1 MDQARPVSYSGQGF
15 SLLGEKGRFVLPPEF
30 RKAVRESGQGERI
43 LCLTRHSKWKCL
55 IGFGLGRVAQFEAEL
70 DREERIA
77 LERGQDF
84 DREMRAAQLYGFTQV
99 PFDDS
104 GRFVLPER
112 YFRLGG
118 LTDAVYFQGGGLQAG
133 DIVTGFNGVPI
144 FPGRRPAV
152 HSVEPGRTGEDE
164 RRLARRARGLPRSGG
179 ARPCR
184 EERQM
189 SAPHIPVLL
198 DEVIAALAPAP
209 GAVIVDATFGAG
221 G

>member
-55 IGFGLGRVAQFEAEL
+55 IGFGLGRVAQFETEL

-118 LTDAVYFQGGGLQAG
+118 LTDAVYFQGGGLQF
-133 DIVTGFNGVPI
+133 TLWSP
-144 FPGRRPAV
+144 
-152 HSVEPGRTGEDE
+152 EE
-164 RRLARRARGLPRSGG
+164 LAKMSDGWLDAQEACLDLAARARAGKSGK
-179 ARPCR
+179 
-184 EERQM
+184 
-189 SAPHIPVLL
+189 
-198 DEVIAALAPAP
+198 
-209 GAVIVDATFGAG
+209 
-221 G
+221 